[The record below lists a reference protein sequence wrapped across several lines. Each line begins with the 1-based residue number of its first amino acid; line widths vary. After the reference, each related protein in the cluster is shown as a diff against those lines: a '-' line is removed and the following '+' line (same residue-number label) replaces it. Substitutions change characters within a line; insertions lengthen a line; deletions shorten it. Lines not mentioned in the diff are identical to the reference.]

1 MQVMSPAKM
10 NKNGW
15 LSIHKEISVQVMS
28 PAKKLTRLVKD
39 LAHDLCT
46 VLTFWL
52 NTHKKSKMKRP
63 LSPAKIN
70 KTEIRPGL
78 HCIDILVKHP

>member
-46 VLTFWL
+46 VLAFGL
-52 NTHKKSKMKRP
+52 STHKEISMGKQCRSCF
-63 LSPAKIN
+63 LQKIN
-70 KTEIRPGL
+70 KTEISPGS
-78 HCIDILVKHP
+78 